1 MLAALSAVM
10 LAAAAGAPS
19 LVAVTATYLPP
30 VKGSE
35 ATVAVQ
41 FAPTDP
47 NIRVNEDP
55 APRLKL
61 GPEQQVL
68 AEKAPPAGKK
78 TRPADGEARYLDAAV
93 PLAFPVLL
101 KPGVAAG
108 SHEVKASVTYFYCSK
123 SEGWCR
129 KGTSDV
135 SLDVHVP

>member
-1 MLAALSAVM
+1 MPAPLAAVLL
-10 LAAAAGAPS
+10 LAAGSAPF
-19 LVAVTATYLPP
+19 VTVSATYMPP

-41 FAPTDP
+41 FTPTDP

-61 GPEQQVL
+61 GPEQQIL
-68 AEKAPPAGKK
+68 AEKPRPEAGKA
-78 TRPADGEARYLDAAV
+78 RPAPGETRYLDTAV
-93 PLAFPVLL
+93 PVVFPVLV
-101 KPGVAAG
+101 KPGAAAG
-108 SHEVKASVTYFYCSK
+108 VHALKASVTYFYCSK

-135 SLDVHVP
+135 SLDVRVP